1 VADVEPVR
9 VIVEDPAGQGV
20 QDVCPARSEYVS
32 APQITHGPPSG
43 PEYPASHW
51 QAVAD
56 VEPVRVIVEDPAG
69 QGEQEL
75 PENKAVS
82 WYVSAGH
89 AAQVPEF
96 MYSPAAQPRTMHA
109 MLEVDPVTPSVTV
122 PGGHA
127 AHFSRL
133 PSL

>member
-56 VEPVRVIVEDPAG
+56 VEPVRVIVEDPVG
-69 QGEQEL
+69 QGVQDVCPARSE
-75 PENKAVS
+75 
-82 WYVSAGH
+82 YVSAPHSVHGPP
-89 AAQVPEF
+89 A
-96 MYSPAAQPRTMHA
+96 SP
-109 MLEVDPVTPSVTV
+109 
-122 PGGHA
+122 
-127 AHFSRL
+127 
-133 PSL
+133 